1 MRGIFII
8 EKSFLIRSALVRM
21 ISEVED
27 RSYIH
32 ELNSLAE
39 LNYFDSETENAI
51 IIIDEKQ
58 LPENYE
64 KEFKR
69 LELKNYRLIQICSKN
84 ESKFK
89 EADTICL
96 DEEQDSIM
104 RKIRSLPTSRK
115 DKNREENGKAKILSD
130 RETNI
135 LRYVA
140 LGYTNKEIADKL
152 FLSSHTVIAHRKNI
166 SAKLGIKTIAGFTVY
181 ALLNNIILPNEI
193 GTT

>member
-64 KEFKR
+64 KEFNR